1 MGCPCTLHC
10 RYSNT
15 LTLGHSPEFFKQDV
29 DTTVQGGTSVFA
41 ADMNMDG
48 SVDVLVT
55 STLPSSQLAWCVAW
69 PCTAAII
76 RAYSTVLQRSTG
88 RFLEDLPLKTG

>member
-1 MGCPCTLHC
+1 M
-10 RYSNT
+10 
-15 LTLGHSPEFFKQDV
+15 
-29 DTTVQGGTSVFA
+29 FA

-69 PCTAAII
+69 PGTAGIS
-76 RAYSTVLQRSTG
+76 RTYSTVFQRSTG
-88 RFLEDLPLKTG
+88 RFVEDLPFKTGLVTSKASEREKEGGGVGGELVVPF